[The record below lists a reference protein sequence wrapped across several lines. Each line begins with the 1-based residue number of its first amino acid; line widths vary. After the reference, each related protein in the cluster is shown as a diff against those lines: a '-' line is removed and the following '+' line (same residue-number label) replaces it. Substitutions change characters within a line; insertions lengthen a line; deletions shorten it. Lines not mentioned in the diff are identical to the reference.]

1 MNFVDSQAGQ
11 TTIRL
16 VVMKNIFPSGVTL
29 HLKFDL
35 KGSTYGRKVPNSL
48 FKKKNFKILAR
59 RLKRRG
65 QKRLQRSKISTS

>member
-1 MNFVDSQAGQ
+1 
-11 TTIRL
+11 
-16 VVMKNIFPSGVTL
+16 MKNIFPSGVTL

-48 FKKKNFKILAR
+48 KKNFQILAR

-65 QKRLQRSKISTS
+65 QKRLQRSKISTSLTLFLTGFNLTLTPTPP